1 MPIDIW
7 EGAEV
12 PAHLRVNVCVV
23 DANGRELG
31 SGRDLPALKAQLG
44 EAAQL
49 TFSAAGPEFER
60 ADIKTW
66 DFGDLPESL
75 VVEREGRKL
84 TGYPALVDQG
94 ESVSLKLL
102 DTKSAADASTRV
114 ALLRLLR
121 RQFKDALQ
129 RLEKQPPGF
138 AQTALMLKPAIPTD
152 ALLADAVAAICDR
165 AFIGDD
171 PLPRSEGA
179 YAEQVKRAR
188 CACPRSPRARSACL
202 PRSRLNTTPFRNASA
217 PCLRASVA
225 SARTCAHNATP
236 WFILDSFPGH
246 PGRGSRTCRGI

>member
-1 MPIDIW
+1 MKAWPKAWRQRLTPLTEVVTAFLEAQTHDVAIRLAHSREAAEAPGELTDALRAFCTERLGAAMPIDAW
-7 EGAEV
+7 EGSAV

-49 TFSAAGPEFER
+49 TFAAAGLKFER
-60 ADIKTW
+60 AGIKTW

-114 ALLRLLR
+114 ALLHLLG

-129 RLEKQPPGF
+129 LLEKQPPGF
-138 AQTALMLKPAIPTD
+138 AQTALMLKP
-152 ALLADAVAAICDR
+152 
-165 AFIGDD
+165 
-171 PLPRSEGA
+171 
-179 YAEQVKRAR
+179 
-188 CACPRSPRARSACL
+188 
-202 PRSRLNTTPFRNASA
+202 
-217 PCLRASVA
+217 
-225 SARTCAHNATP
+225 
-236 WFILDSFPGH
+236 
-246 PGRGSRTCRGI
+246 